1 MFSHV
6 LSMHPV
12 KSDCTVHVF
21 KNVLQRS
28 WEVLESGALVQVL
41 FLQDEAVVSQKQTV
55 PLISVRQAAL
65 AVIAAQVVLVTHPP
79 FNLVMQ

>member
-1 MFSHV
+1 
-6 LSMHPV
+6 
-12 KSDCTVHVF
+12 
-21 KNVLQRS
+21 
-28 WEVLESGALVQVL
+28 VLESGALVQVL